1 MHARSELIYRY
12 DGTLDG
18 LLCCVFESYAHK
30 ELPGDIVIQGEA
42 VETLLFEGKAIP
54 TDQEKAR
61 RVRVS
66 IPQKICPEAW
76 EFVQKAFLTCLPRK
90 EVYLLLFLRLGY
102 RHGSEVMQMLADD
115 TVHTLFKA
123 VRHLERESH
132 LFKGFVRF
140 VAGNGVLA
148 AQIEPK
154 NFVLPLL
161 AEHFCQ
167 RFPEERFL
175 IHDQSHGVA
184 LVYQPYQYRI
194 CPVEELELPAPDA
207 EEQTYQELWKLFY
220 KSIEIKARHNPLCRR
235 TQMPQRYWKN
245 MTEVASKVTRLPGG
259 GKKDKLLQEPLWKL
273 K

>member
-1 MHARSELIYRY
+1 
-12 DGTLDG
+12 
-18 LLCCVFESYAHK
+18 
-30 ELPGDIVIQGEA
+30 
-42 VETLLFEGKAIP
+42 
-54 TDQEKAR
+54 
-61 RVRVS
+61 
-66 IPQKICPEAW
+66 
-76 EFVQKAFLTCLPRK
+76 
-90 EVYLLLFLRLGY
+90 
-102 RHGSEVMQMLADD
+102 MQMRADD
-115 TVHTLFKA
+115 TVHALFKA

-194 CPVEELELPAPDA
+194 CPVDELELPALMQRSKPTKSYGNCFTKA
-207 EEQTYQELWKLFY
+207 LKLRRVIIRFVAGR
-220 KSIEIKARHNPLCRR
+220 KCRNAIGKHDGSGFR
-235 TQMPQRYWKN
+235 GCQ
-245 MTEVASKVTRLPGG
+245 LPGG

-273 K
+273 KGFLPKTAQAVFSFINKFETCDKNERIWERYCE